1 MMGEIKRNVGV
12 YIKWMLG
19 SWAKEILKRMWRMK
33 DGKRRLWDGWLRGA
47 RLTLKMKT
55 DGIMIIAHVTIM
67 TVSG

>member
-12 YIKWMLG
+12 YIEWMVG
-19 SWAKEILKRMWRMK
+19 SWAKEILKRMWRTE

-47 RLTLKMKT
+47 RLTLKMET